1 MTSPQGTYDTASAR
15 SIKLV
20 EVIRLLQDAGASRIF
35 VKKLASNDNSK
46 NQPYFGSHLT
56 ELPFIPTGHTIASN
70 SESGKTSDPK
80 RRIKYQVPLTLIWVD
95 TQGHQYPAPR
105 AKLIYYPQYPEVRF
119 SGFLK
124 GSRAQISRWMSPE
137 QQGRSEGRWL
147 MLGVAKDRAVYAYMV
162 TPEHELSSE
171 LENADYISM
180 GSVFREL
187 DISHSVPQKSTREL
201 LLEKL
206 LEIHLKGWIPGQKM
220 SPSMALE
227 PYRAANGGGYTLE
240 AMLGIPPNSIAEPD
254 YLGWEVKQFGVLRHP
269 TAGAKPTTLM
279 TPEPDGGYY
288 VTAGVIDFVKNFG
301 YEDRSGKV
309 DRMNFGGKHV
319 IGKRQPLTNLTM
331 QLTGF
336 DHKSSS
342 IYDARG
348 AIVLLDAAGND
359 IASWTFAKLMDHWK
373 RKHSQ
378 AVYIP
383 CMRRAYSGGYEYQY
397 GKNIEL
403 GIGTDFETFL
413 AAMHIGTVFYDPGV
427 KVENISSPKP
437 KTKRR
442 SQFRVNHKNLQSLYD
457 SFEFIE
463 LDN

>member
-1 MTSPQGTYDTASAR
+1 TYDTASAR

-279 TPEPDGGYY
+279 TP
-288 VTAGVIDFVKNFG
+288 
-301 YEDRSGKV
+301 
-309 DRMNFGGKHV
+309 
-319 IGKRQPLTNLTM
+319 
-331 QLTGF
+331 
-336 DHKSSS
+336 
-342 IYDARG
+342 
-348 AIVLLDAAGND
+348 
-359 IASWTFAKLMDHWK
+359 
-373 RKHSQ
+373 
-378 AVYIP
+378 
-383 CMRRAYSGGYEYQY
+383 
-397 GKNIEL
+397 
-403 GIGTDFETFL
+403 
-413 AAMHIGTVFYDPGV
+413 
-427 KVENISSPKP
+427 
-437 KTKRR
+437 
-442 SQFRVNHKNLQSLYD
+442 
-457 SFEFIE
+457 
-463 LDN
+463 